1 MYAVIMAGGAGT
13 RLWPLSRQRKP
24 KQLQNLI
31 TDKSLIRETFERIHS
46 RIKTKDI
53 FVSTTPEYIDDIKKQ
68 LPELPEKNYI
78 IEPFLM
84 GNAASNCLVS
94 QVLHSLDPKAAAI
107 FLPSD
112 HVIHDKRKFLETLDF
127 AEKIIKKNP
136 KKILTIGIN
145 PTRPDTGLGYIQM
158 GEQVEKSGEL
168 RAFSVKKFV
177 EKPNQETAEA
187 YLASWEFLWNSGMFV
202 WRTDHMLSLYKKLLP
217 KTYQAINKI
226 VKAVGTDKEWDIL
239 QKEYATVDVTSI
251 DYGIIE
257 KTKDIIVIPGNFPWS
272 DVGSWGSLLDSLSE
286 IYKTKIIVKGHHIGV
301 DSTEC
306 LVMAGEKLIA
316 TVGLKDVIIVDTP
329 DALLVCDRH
338 ESTKVKNLLEK
349 LKEEGKHQYL

>member
-31 TDKSLIRETFERIHS
+31 TDKSLIRETFDRIHS
-46 RIKTKDI
+46 RIKVKDI
-53 FVSTTPEYIDDIKKQ
+53 FVSTTPEYLDEIKTH
-68 LPELPEKNYI
+68 LPELSSKNYI

-84 GNAASNCLVS
+84 GNAASNCLVTKI
-94 QVLHSLDPKAAAI
+94 LNLKDPESAVI

-127 AEKIIKKNP
+127 AENVIKKNP
-136 KKILTIGIN
+136 KKIITIGIN
-145 PTRPDTGLGYIQM
+145 PTRADTGLGYIQM
-158 GEQVEKSGEL
+158 DEEL
-168 RAFSVKKFV
+168 ERKGDQRAFKVKKFV
-177 EKPNQETAEA
+177 EKPDQKTAEA

-202 WRTDHMLSLYKKLLP
+202 WRTDYMLSLYKKFLP
-217 KTYQAINKI
+217 KTYSAIGKI
-226 VKAVGTDKEWDIL
+226 TAAIGTDKEWDML
-239 QKEYATVDVTSI
+239 NKEYANVDVTSI

-286 IYKTKIIVKGHHIGV
+286 IYKTKIIAKGHTINVG
-301 DSTEC
+301 STDC
-306 LVMAGEKLIA
+306 LIIAGEKLIA
-316 TVGLKDVIIVDTP
+316 TVGLKDVIVVDTN
-329 DALLVCDRH
+329 DAILVCDRH
-338 ESTKVKNLLEK
+338 ESAKVKDLLTK
-349 LKEEGKHQYL
+349 LKEDGKHQYL